1 MRLPFFRPKDQAPEP
16 HTPEPPRRKGRAG
29 RNAGAEL
36 PLDEAAIAAAR
47 TQARRRLVGAVVL
60 LAVGVIGFPLLFET
74 QPRPLPQDTPV
85 VVAAEALATRPANSP
100 SQGPAATR
108 TAPLPVVPADAGVEP
123 VPAAASAPLPA
134 APVASAPVPARTAA
148 AEPERSPPPATRP
161 SPAAPAAPAI
171 RPVTPPPAPATASAP
186 AAARWVVQV
195 GAYNDPER
203 LKAARAKLQKLGYA
217 SYTQEV
223 DSPTGRRTRVR
234 VGPFKTRA
242 EADAVAKRVK
252 TGGLQAAVLSL

>member
-16 HTPEPPRRKGRAG
+16 QSPEPPRRKGRAG

-36 PLDEAAIAAAR
+36 PLDDAAIAAAR

-85 VVAAEALATRPANSP
+85 VVAADALANRPV
-100 SQGPAATR
+100 AAVR
-108 TAPLPVVPADAGVEP
+108 PVLPEVPADAGVEP
-123 VPAAASAPLPA
+123 VASAPQATPGVALP
-134 APVASAPVPARTAA
+134 ASAPTRPA
-148 AEPERSPPPATRP
+148 PPATDRAP
-161 SPAAPAAPAI
+161 APTPQPKPAPPAPAPAPPAARAATAP
-171 RPVTPPPAPATASAP
+171 PATASAP

-203 LKAARAKLQKLGYA
+203 LKAARAKLQLLGYA

>member
-1 MRLPFFRPKDQAPEP
+1 MRLPFFRPKDQASEP
-16 HTPEPPRRKGRAG
+16 QPPEPPRRKGRAG
-29 RNAGAEL
+29 RSAGAEL
-36 PLDEAAIAAAR
+36 PLDDAAIAAAR

-85 VVAAEALATRPANSP
+85 VVAADALANRPV
-100 SQGPAATR
+100 AAVR
-108 TAPLPVVPADAGVEP
+108 PVLPEVPADAGVEP
-123 VPAAASAPLPA
+123 VASAPLA
-134 APVASAPVPARTAA
+134 APGAAVPASAPAR
-148 AEPERSPPPATRP
+148 
-161 SPAAPAAPAI
+161 PAAPAAERTPAPGPQPKPAPPTPAPA
-171 RPVTPPPAPATASAP
+171 PVSPATRVATTPPATASAP

-203 LKAARAKLQKLGYA
+203 LKAARAKLQLLGYA

-242 EADAVAKRVK
+242 EAETVAKRVK
-252 TGGLQAAVLSL
+252 TGGLQAAVLSI

>member
-16 HTPEPPRRKGRAG
+16 QSPEPPRRKGRAG

-36 PLDEAAIAAAR
+36 PLDDAAIAAAR

-85 VVAAEALATRPANSP
+85 VVAADALANRPV
-100 SQGPAATR
+100 AAAR
-108 TAPLPVVPADAGVEP
+108 PVLPEVPADAGVEP
-123 VPAAASAPLPA
+123 VASAPQATPGA
-134 APVASAPVPARTAA
+134 AVPASAPARPA
-148 AEPERSPPPATRP
+148 PPATDRAP
-161 SPAAPAAPAI
+161 APTPQPKPAPPAPAPAPAPPAARAATAP
-171 RPVTPPPAPATASAP
+171 PATASAP

-203 LKAARAKLQKLGYA
+203 LKAARAKLQLLGYA

-242 EADAVAKRVK
+242 EADAVARRVK